1 MGSEREVAC
10 IYYKW
15 EGECKKGREGTFRKA
30 CQTCK
35 KYKAKKGSLPV
46 RSIKLKR
53 EVSLPA
59 RILKNK
65 RQRKLESMIWS
76 K

>member
-35 KYKAKKGSLPV
+35 KYKAKKGSLPA
-46 RSIKLKR
+46 RQKIKKQKIEKIR
-53 EVSLPA
+53 EHDMEQMM
-59 RILKNK
+59 RDY
-65 RQRKLESMIWS
+65 
-76 K
+76 

>member
-1 MGSEREVAC
+1 MAVEREVAC

-15 EGECKKGREGTFRKA
+15 EGECEKGREGTFRKA

-35 KYKAKKGSLPV
+35 KYKAKK
-46 RSIKLKR
+46 
-53 EVSLPA
+53 EACLPA
-59 RILKNK
+59 RILKDK
-65 RQRKLESMIWS
+65 RQRKLRSMIWS

>member
-1 MGSEREVAC
+1 MAVEREVAC

-35 KYKAKKGSLPV
+35 KYKAKKGN
-46 RSIKLKR
+46 
-53 EVSLPA
+53 LPA
-59 RILKNK
+59 RQNLKK
-65 RQRKLESMIWS
+65 QKIEKIREHDMQQMMRDY
-76 K
+76 

>member
-15 EGECKKGREGTFRKA
+15 EGECEKGREGTFRKA

-46 RSIKLKR
+46 RQNLKR
-53 EVSLPA
+53 QKIEKI
-59 RILKNK
+59 REHDMKQMM
-65 RQRKLESMIWS
+65 RDY
-76 K
+76 

>member
-15 EGECKKGREGTFRKA
+15 EGECEKGREGTFRKA

-35 KYKAKKGSLPV
+35 KYKAKKGSLPA
-46 RSIKLKR
+46 RKNLKR
-53 EVSLPA
+53 QKIEKIKE
-59 RILKNK
+59 RDMEQMM
-65 RQRKLESMIWS
+65 RDY
-76 K
+76 